1 MPMSLAKAAKE
12 ISQATDRKIAKPYEP
27 MPDERAAMETLA
39 RKERTPRVKVAETKG
54 KKVLSLD
61 HPNQAYG
68 HALLM
73 KALATDDVDFPGE
86 ILAQLAIA
94 SMHDGKVYDRELNFM
109 VAVVKGIQPRDQ
121 LETLLAVQMAA
132 VHSLCM
138 NMVCRL
144 NGSFRLPQL
153 EITERAVN
161 KLARTFAAQIETLKR
176 YRSSGEQKVTVEHVT
191 INQGGNAIVGNVT
204 HGGPGVSEKRETTS

>member
-12 ISQATDRKIAKPYEP
+12 TSQATDRKIAKPCEP
-27 MPDERAAMETLA
+27 TPNERAAMETLA
-39 RKERTPRVKVAETKG
+39 RKEKTPRVKVAETKG
-54 KKVLSLD
+54 KKVVSLD

-73 KALATDDVDFPGE
+73 KALATDDVDFPDE
-86 ILAQLAIA
+86 ILAQLASA

-121 LETLLAVQMAA
+121 LETMLAVQMAA
-132 VHSLCM
+132 VHSLTM

-144 NGSFRLPQL
+144 NGSFLLPQL
-153 EITERAVN
+153 EITERAVS
-161 KLARTFAAQIETLKR
+161 KLARTFALQIETLKR
-176 YRSSGEQKVTVEHVT
+176 YRRNGEQRVTAQHVSVGE
-191 INQGGNAIVGNVT
+191 GGQAIVRNVN
-204 HGGPGVSEKRETTS
+204 HGGPGSSKNSETTS

>member
-1 MPMSLAKAAKE
+1 MSKKDLNREPAA
-12 ISQATDRKIAKPYEP
+12 DIAKPYKP
-27 MPDERAAMETLA
+27 TAAERTAMETLA
-39 RKERTPRVKVAETKG
+39 RKEKTPRVKVAETKG

-73 KALATDDVDFPGE
+73 KALATDDVDFPDE

-94 SMHDGKVYDRELNFM
+94 SVHDGKVYDRELNFM

-121 LETLLAVQMAA
+121 LETMLAVQMAA
-132 VHSLCM
+132 VHSLTM

-144 NGSFRLPQL
+144 NASFLLPQL

-161 KLARTFAAQIETLKR
+161 RLARTFALQMETLKR
-176 YRSSGEQKVTVEHVT
+176 YRCSGEQRVTVEHVT
-191 INQGGNAIVGNVT
+191 VNDGGKAIVGNVA
-204 HGGPGVSEKRETTS
+204 HGGVGSSEKPG